1 MQHNGAGRKG
11 RATRERLF
19 AARFTKATDSHHRAA
34 AAVAVPQV
42 SSATDYKQQMQLLAK
57 GGTLCLVGIPTE
69 EIKGLTPADFVF
81 DGKQLVGSVVGGRAD
96 MQEMLD
102 MCAVTG
108 IKAMCQTM
116 PLSKVNEAIE
126 LLLANKPRYR
136 IVLETDL

>member
-1 MQHNGAGRKG
+1 MKSVEGTFDLLIN
-11 RATRERLF
+11 T
-19 AARFTKATDSHHRAA
+19 
-34 AAVAVPQV
+34 V